1 MPTTTAKTPEQY
13 IRQLEEPR
21 RGHIRRLHELIR
33 KTVPKLEPYMEYGMI
48 GYGRV
53 HYRYASGREGDTCT
67 VGLASNKRYISLH
80 VIAEDGKGGYL
91 AESYRDRLPKAD
103 IGKSCVRFKRL
114 EDVDEKVIREML
126 LAAAKRPAGAAS

>member
-1 MPTTTAKTPEQY
+1 MATAAETPEQY
-13 IRQLEEPR
+13 IDDLQEPR
-21 RGHIRRLHELIR
+21 RDDIRRLHELIR

-48 GYGRV
+48 GYGRF

-67 VGLASNKRYISLH
+67 IGLASNKRSISLH
-80 VIAEDGKGGYL
+80 LIATDAEGNYL

-114 EDVDEKVIREML
+114 GDVDEKVLREMIRE
-126 LAAAKRPAGAAS
+126 AAKRPGGAAS